1 MASGWTSVCRRG
13 KRGARGAYF
22 RSKQIK
28 VKGSGQECPLHT
40 HTHTVRHGA
49 SLSLALI
56 ISCRGDGGKISGHR
70 VIGPSG
76 DLKPRRIFVS
86 LTGLP
91 QHGSIGFMAKARYH
105 YNIMLRPEPEG
116 GYTALVPAL
125 PGCVTY
131 GRTVDEAR
139 EMAKDAISGYIASLR
154 KHKVTFPI

>member
-1 MASGWTSVCRRG
+1 MQTSGAPAFGR
-13 KRGARGAYF
+13 
-22 RSKQIK
+22 
-28 VKGSGQECPLHT
+28 
-40 HTHTVRHGA
+40 
-49 SLSLALI
+49 
-56 ISCRGDGGKISGHR
+56 
-70 VIGPSG
+70 
-76 DLKPRRIFVS
+76 VS

-91 QHGSIGFMAKARYH
+91 QHDSIGFMAKARYH

-154 KHKVTFPI
+154 KHKDPIPTDDNTLVASLDLEYAEAPRR